1 MTDEI
6 LLRKKIKE
14 KGFKINFIANELG
27 LSSYG
32 FLLKIQNKSEFKTS
46 EVNRLCEILEINS
59 LEEKE
64 DIFFKK

>member
-6 LLRKKIKE
+6 LLRKKIQE